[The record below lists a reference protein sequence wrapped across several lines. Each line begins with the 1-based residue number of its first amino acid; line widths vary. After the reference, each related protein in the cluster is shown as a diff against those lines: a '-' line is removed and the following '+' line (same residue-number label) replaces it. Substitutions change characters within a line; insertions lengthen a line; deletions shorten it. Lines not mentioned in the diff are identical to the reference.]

1 MKETLDLS
9 IRVNSEWSNFYSG
22 MAYPGSQLYPMAK
35 NKKWVLQMIKMDQV
49 GLGTP
54 NTLMKHYH

>member
-35 NKKWVLQMIKMDQV
+35 NKKN
-49 GLGTP
+49 GSAR
-54 NTLMKHYH
+54 